1 MNYKDS
7 ELCDRINKVLPD
19 FLINPENFTEPT
31 MVAAVLDENRKLRN
45 LVKKRKNRI
54 LYRLGI
60 CDKKLKKSISEFVT
74 KYDNALMKTHECNAS
89 LASYK
94 SRTFGNIIN
103 PIEGYDLD
111 EQQLSSIFMDVK
123 NRLVIA
129 GAGTGKTTT
138 IVGLVKYLILF
149 KKINPEDIL
158 LLSFTNASV
167 NDLKKRVKA
176 EVGHDVDV
184 YTFHKVGV
192 NVIKSLNRKFPRIL
206 NEEGT
211 SDFVKKMA
219 VRKKRFMYG
228 LYENVL

>member
-1 MNYKDS
+1 
-7 ELCDRINKVLPD
+7 
-19 FLINPENFTEPT
+19 
-31 MVAAVLDENRKLRN
+31 
-45 LVKKRKNRI
+45 
-54 LYRLGI
+54 
-60 CDKKLKKSISEFVT
+60 
-74 KYDNALMKTHECNAS
+74 
-89 LASYK
+89 
-94 SRTFGNIIN
+94 
-103 PIEGYDLD
+103 
-111 EQQLSSIFMDVK
+111 MDVK

-176 EVGHDVDV
+176 EVGHDMDV

-211 SDFVKKMA
+211 SDFVKKWLSEKKVY
-219 VRKKRFMYG
+219 VRTI
-228 LYENVL
+228 